1 MHPGLSFLLAMMQ
14 ATHEKCW
21 KKALEHL
28 LRNVAQYSICLTAP
42 GYCNLELNLQKR
54 LCKNR
59 VAVAANRPSGV
70 QVTAARGR
78 ELCSHGRHWPN
89 RKMPSFFL

>member
-1 MHPGLSFLLAMMQ
+1 MHAGLSFLLAMMQ

-28 LRNVAQYSICLTAP
+28 LRNGAAFVSHRE
-42 GYCNLELNLQKR
+42 GLQKEV
-54 LCKNR
+54 CKNR
-59 VAVAANRPSGV
+59 VAVAANRPYGV

-78 ELCSHGRHWPN
+78 ELCSHGHHWSN